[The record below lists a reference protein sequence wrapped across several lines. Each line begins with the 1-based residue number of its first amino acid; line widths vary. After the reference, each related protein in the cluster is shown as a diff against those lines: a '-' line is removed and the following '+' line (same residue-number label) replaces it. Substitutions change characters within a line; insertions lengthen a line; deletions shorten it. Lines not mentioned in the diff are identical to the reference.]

1 MLDSLVA
8 ALINRLAA
16 WLVGASFFR
25 TVLDAVSYF
34 DGRIDLD
41 GDGKKEA
48 VIQELTSLGILF
60 GRKQINLAIELAV
73 QLLERKK

>member
-1 MLDSLVA
+1 
-8 ALINRLAA
+8 
-16 WLVGASFFR
+16 
-25 TVLDAVSYF
+25 F